1 MTFAALS
8 KAPCVPGKVASA
20 ADVAAVATMLGEESI
35 AVALAVAG
43 AGATAAAVAV
53 GGSADGLTPEEGL
66 LPGEGLTPGDGLAP
80 GEEVLLASL

>member
-8 KAPCVPGKVASA
+8 EAPRAPGKVASA

-35 AVALAVAG
+35 AVAIAG
-43 AGATAAAVAV
+43 AAAAAAVVAV
-53 GGSADGLTPEEGL
+53 GGGADGLTPEEGM
-66 LPGEGLTPGDGLAP
+66 LPWEGLTPGDGLAP

>member
-8 KAPCVPGKVASA
+8 KAPCAAGKVASA

-35 AVALAVAG
+35 AVAVAVAG
-43 AGATAAAVAV
+43 AAATAAAVAV
-53 GGSADGLTPEEGL
+53 GEGADGLTPEEGM

-80 GEEVLLASL
+80 GEEVLLARL